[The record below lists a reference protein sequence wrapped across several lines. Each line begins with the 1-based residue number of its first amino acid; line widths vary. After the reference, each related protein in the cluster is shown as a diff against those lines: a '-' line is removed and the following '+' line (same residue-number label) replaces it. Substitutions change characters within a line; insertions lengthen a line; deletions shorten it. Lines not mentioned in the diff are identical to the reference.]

1 MKLNNLFKKKTSV
14 AAPVAHKAVGITCAE
29 YHRMHDEL
37 DAAYVAACDRQKSCD
52 SKPSGYMKGLKAALE
67 IVDKFSPHP
76 MEVQ

>member
-1 MKLNNLFKKKTSV
+1 MKLKNLFKKKTS
-14 AAPVAHKAVGITCAE
+14 ATAPAPRKVTGITCAE

-37 DAAYVAACDRQKSCD
+37 DAAYEAACDRQKSCD